1 MSHQFTSGVFLHG
14 QSAWHKLGTVLDG
27 TLPAREAFRIAQ
39 ADFTVAG
46 RSVYDADMRQVEGY
60 QAITR
65 TDTGTVL
72 AVMNSTYTLVQN
84 EQLIRL
90 AEALHEDTTMD
101 AVCVLAEGRKVTFT
115 ARIRLAEGDVLR
127 GDPVQQ
133 YLVS

>member
-1 MSHQFTSGVFLHG
+1 MAHQFTSGVFLHN

-27 TLPAREAFRIAQ
+27 TLPAREAFRIAK

-46 RSVYDADMRQVEGY
+46 RPIYDADMRPIDGY

-65 TDTGTVL
+65 TDTGTTL
-72 AVMNSTYTLVQN
+72 SVMNGTYTLVQN

-90 AEALHEDTTMD
+90 AEALHEDATMD

-115 ARIRLAEGDVLR
+115 ARIRQAEGDVLR
-127 GDPVQQ
+127 GDTIHQ
-133 YLVS
+133 